1 MIERATNLA
10 ATAQIEACDLPLEI
24 VQGQRRVALED
35 VPVPGGAPGL
45 GAVEANAICAA
56 LRDTK
61 GNIRLAAQQLQ
72 VSRGGL
78 YNKIKRYGLSVD
90 TYRQGGG

>member
-1 MIERATNLA
+1 EVG
-10 ATAQIEACDLPLEI
+10 DLPLDI
-24 VQGQRRVALED
+24 VQGQPRVALED
-35 VPVPGGAPGL
+35 VPEPGAGPGL

-72 VSRGGL
+72 VSRAGL
-78 YNKIKRYGLSVD
+78 YNKIKRFGLSVD
-90 TYRQGGG
+90 AYRQGAD